1 MSGPAGRPREL
12 AADALV
18 GLALFIVA
26 LWLLRRVVG
35 MFLWAASLISLVV
48 VVIVLLGLAR
58 AVRGRR

>member
-1 MSGPAGRPREL
+1 MSGPAGRAREL